1 MKIQE
6 KDITICGHGSGR
18 PSLKNME
25 TYLGYRYGQQAA
37 NGKRKGLV
45 EVRRLKGLTDSERA
59 KFVHN
64 YRTIL
69 GRNNY
74 SQEKRQYVYRPSK
87 DGRYYSDCSSSGCST
102 FQRIGHSDVPLLSTA
117 GIHGSSLF
125 ETVFITIQNGHITN
139 PELLKVGDCLLFRGN
154 DPSRPLQIGH
164 VEYVYAM
171 PDTKKYVPGWH
182 QDERGWWY
190 ADTEKSYLRSCWKI
204 LNRHWY
210 YFDSFGYAVT
220 GLQYIKETAYFFMPS
235 GDLQGALCHTD
246 DNGALIPWEV

>member
-1 MKIQE
+1 MAIKE

-18 PSLKNME
+18 PSLKNMG

-45 EVRRLKGLTDSERA
+45 KVMRL
-59 KFVHN
+59 
-64 YRTIL
+64 RTMDEAGRQRFQEAYKRII
-69 GRNNY
+69 GRNLYNQ
-74 SQEKRQYVYRPSK
+74 SLRAYVYDKYK
-87 DGRYYSDCSSSGCST
+87 DGKYYSDCSSSGMAAMQQAGYPVS
-102 FQRIGHSDVPLLSTA
+102 LLNTA
-117 GIHGSSLF
+117 GIYRSPFF
-125 ETVFITIQNGHITN
+125 EEVPVQISAGHIQN
-139 PELLKVGDCLLFRGN
+139 PEVLKVGDALLFIGN

-235 GDLQGALCHTD
+235 GELQGALCHTD
-246 DNGALIPWEV
+246 NNGALTPWEV